1 MTSDIQIE
9 TRRSNR
15 PADRRGAGRRQTPH
29 TNLSRRSREC
39 RGFNTFKLPDMKKL
53 LPLIALIT
61 LATAC
66 STQKELSYLNNLDE
80 ISGQNQFPMDVPDYK
95 VQPRDILYVSVKAQ
109 TPEGAL
115 TEVLNDRSAANSN
128 YITNEGSA
136 YITGYSIDP
145 QGNVTLPL
153 VGDVTVAGLT
163 IYQIRDL
170 FQEKIDS
177 LFRHAYVEVRLMSF
191 KYTVIGEVR
200 APGSYVN
207 YNDQLTVLEAIG
219 RAGGIA
225 ETGTKEKILV
235 IRPAGDQTITYH
247 IDLQDKSLLSSPA
260 YFITPNDVVIV
271 QPNPKK
277 VFNVNLPTISFI
289 IATITGT
296 ISTTLLL
303 INYFN

>member
-1 MTSDIQIE
+1 
-9 TRRSNR
+9 
-15 PADRRGAGRRQTPH
+15 
-29 TNLSRRSREC
+29 
-39 RGFNTFKLPDMKKL
+39 MKTL
-53 LPLIALIT
+53 LPLLALI
-61 LATAC
+61 LLMVGC
-66 STQKELSYLNNLDE
+66 STQKELSYLNNLYE
-80 ISGQNQFPMDVPDYK
+80 LGGENRFPMEVPDYK

-115 TEVLNDRSAANSN
+115 TEMLNDRTSANVN
-128 YITNEGSA
+128 YISNEGGA
-136 YITGYSIDP
+136 YMTGYSIDP
-145 QGNVTLPL
+145 EGNVTIPM
-153 VGDVTVAGLT
+153 VGDIKVSGMT

-170 FQEKIDS
+170 FQQKIDS

-200 APGSYVN
+200 MPGSFVN

-235 IRPAGDQTITYH
+235 IRPQGEETVTYS
-247 IDLQDKSLLSSPA
+247 IDLQDRSLLSSPA
-260 YFITPNDVVIV
+260 YFLTPNDVVIV

-277 VFNVNLPTISFI
+277 VFSVNLPTISFI

-303 INYFN
+303 INYFK

>member
-1 MTSDIQIE
+1 
-9 TRRSNR
+9 
-15 PADRRGAGRRQTPH
+15 
-29 TNLSRRSREC
+29 
-39 RGFNTFKLPDMKKL
+39 MKKIIPFIVLIL
-53 LPLIALIT
+53 LV
-61 LATAC
+61 TAC
-66 STQKELSYLNNLDE
+66 STQKELSYLNNLYE
-80 ISGQNQFPMDVPDYK
+80 LGGENYFPMDVPDYK

-115 TEVLNDRSAANSN
+115 TEMLNDRTSANAN

-136 YITGYSIDP
+136 YMMGYSIDP
-145 QGNVTLPL
+145 QGNVTLPWL
-153 VGDVTVAGLT
+153 GEISVAGMT
-163 IYQIRDL
+163 VYQIRDL
-170 FQEKIDS
+170 FQQKIDS
-177 LFRHAYVEVRLMSF
+177 LFRHAYVEVRLMSYKF
-191 KYTVIGEVR
+191 TVIGEVR
-200 APGSYVN
+200 MPGSYVN

-235 IRPAGDQTITYH
+235 IRPKGDQTITYS

-289 IATITGT
+289 IATITST
-296 ISTTLLL
+296 VSTTLLL
-303 INYFN
+303 INYFK

>member
-1 MTSDIQIE
+1 
-9 TRRSNR
+9 
-15 PADRRGAGRRQTPH
+15 
-29 TNLSRRSREC
+29 
-39 RGFNTFKLPDMKKL
+39 MKNS
-53 LPLIALIT
+53 LPLIALI
-61 LATAC
+61 LLMTAC
-66 STQKELSYLNNLDE
+66 STQKELSYLNNLYE
-80 ISGQNQFPMDVPDYK
+80 LGGENYFPMEVPDYS

-109 TPEGAL
+109 TPEGSL
-115 TEVLNDRSAANSN
+115 TEMLNDRSSANVSQ
-128 YITNEGSA
+128 ITNEGGA
-136 YITGYSIDP
+136 YMMGYSIDP
-145 QGNVTLPL
+145 EGNVTIPL
-153 VGDVTVAGLT
+153 VGDIKVSGMT

-170 FQEKIDS
+170 FQQKIDS

-200 APGSYVN
+200 SPGSFVN

-235 IRPAGDQTITYH
+235 IRPAGDKTLTYN

-260 YFITPNDVVIV
+260 YFLTPNDVVIV

-277 VFNVNLPTISFI
+277 VFNINLPTISFI

-303 INYFN
+303 INYFGK